1 MISKQTAAHSDPR
14 FKFFHELMSHKI
26 REILFISSPYDAWVM
41 EKDRGLSEAI
51 VLEYQ
56 GLNLSHPPRL
66 NWVASIKQAAA
77 SLKEKKIDLII
88 IMSQAAEFQFAEI
101 YRLIRIPYPDI
112 PIVRLYH
119 RAPGY
124 LVSKDQQ
131 GIPFTPERT
140 LMWSGDT
147 KLLLAVIKSIEDQI
161 NSVRDTELAAIR
173 VIIFVEDSPDYL
185 SALLPLLYQELVSQ
199 TQAVIEEGLNHEHR
213 LLTMRARPKIL
224 IAQTFEE
231 ASELFDTFEP
241 YVLAVISDVRFP
253 RGEEHD
259 GDAGIQLLTAIHRK
273 RFDIPL
279 LLASSE
285 PENRDRAATIPAA
298 FVDKNSP
305 YLHDEIHSFF
315 LDKMGF
321 GPFRFEQSEE
331 GTIRSANNLFNLER
345 GLRFMSDQTFYN
357 HWVNNDFSRWLFT
370 RAESL
375 LATELRSVTKEDF
388 NDDLSEMRKYLYR
401 KFHDWRLQ
409 RQKGV
414 LVDFDEEDFE
424 PETEFVKI
432 GVGSL
437 GGKARGLA
445 FFSSWLHE
453 YPSLRDKFSDL
464 DILIPQTLIITTEC
478 FEEFIKNNNLRYLSR
493 RDLPNDEIAVFFL
506 NGEFPSRFRT
516 QLRIYLEHV
525 TGPIAVRSSS
535 LLEDAKFRAY
545 AGLYH
550 TYMLA
555 NDNQNADLRL
565 EQLLSAIKMVFAS
578 TYYREPKSF
587 SKRVGNRIEEERMA
601 VIVQQIAGERYGT
614 FFYPAISGVAQ
625 SYNFYPFSRLKPED
639 GVATIALGMGKSVT
653 EGEKSLRFSPGAP
666 LILPQFSSVDDI
678 LKNSQRNFYALKMKG
693 SSECVERD
701 NSLALVKRDISDAI
715 DEYPVQILSSSYDP
729 QEHRIRDSYSGSGSP
744 VITFFSVL
752 KYSSIPLAEILAEL
766 LSAGQK
772 GMGGPVE
779 IEFSIVLTAQPNKKP
794 QVYILQIRPMGS
806 QEDTMMVDINTS
818 DVESLFCLSHNSLG
832 NSINHDIH
840 DIIYVKPDAF
850 EPSRTVEIAKEISY
864 FNGIINEAGRK
875 YLLVG
880 PGRWGSADRWLGIPV
895 SWADISGVGGIVETY
910 HAKLSAEPSQGSH
923 FFHNITS
930 LGINYLTVVDPH
942 KDFIDWDWITSMKVE
957 HETKYV
963 GHVRRETPFVLRVDG
978 RNSLGALYR

>member
-1 MISKQTAAHSDPR
+1 MIFKQTAAHSDPR
-14 FKFFHELMSHKI
+14 FKIFHELMNHKI

-66 NWVASIKQAAA
+66 NWVASINQAADA
-77 SLKEKKIDLII
+77 LKEKKIDLII
-88 IMSQAAEFQFAEI
+88 IMSQAAEFQFADI
-101 YRLIRIPYPDI
+101 YQLIRKPYPTI

-124 LVSKDQQ
+124 LVSNNQQ
-131 GIPFTPERT
+131 GIPFTPDRT

-173 VIIFVEDSPDYL
+173 VIIFVEDSADYL

-253 RGEEHD
+253 RGGVHD

-285 PENRDRAATIPAA
+285 PENRDRAVTIPAA

-315 LDKMGF
+315 LDKLGF
-321 GPFRFEQSEE
+321 GPFRFERSGK
-331 GTIRSANNLFNLER
+331 GTVRSAANLFNLER

-370 RAESL
+370 RAETL
-375 LATELRSVTKEDF
+375 LATELRSVTKDDF

-453 YPSLRDKFSDL
+453 YPSLRNKFSDL
-464 DILIPQTLIITTEC
+464 DIFIPQTLIITTEC

-506 NGEFPSRFRT
+506 NGTFPSRFRT

-545 AGLYH
+545 AGLYK

-555 NDNQNADLRL
+555 NDNQDLDLRL
-565 EQLLSAIKMVFAS
+565 EQLLNSIKKVFAS

-601 VIVQQIAGERYGT
+601 VIVQQIAGERYGE

-653 EGEKSLRFSPGAP
+653 EGEKSLRFSPSAP

-693 SSECVERD
+693 SSECVEPD
-701 NSLALVKRDISDAI
+701 NSLALVKRDITDGL

-729 QEHRIRDSYSGSGSP
+729 QEHRIRDSYSGNGSP

-752 KYSSIPLAEILAEL
+752 KYSSIPLAKILADL

-779 IEFSIVLTAQPNKKP
+779 IEFSIVLTAQQNKKP
-794 QVYILQIRPMGS
+794 QVNILQIRPMGS

-818 DVESLFCLSHNSLG
+818 DLESLFCLSYNSLG
-832 NSINHDIH
+832 NSVNHDIH
-840 DIIYVKPDAF
+840 DIIYVKPETF

-910 HAKLSAEPSQGSH
+910 HSKLSAEPSQGSH

-930 LGINYLTVVDPH
+930 LGINYLTVVNPQ

-978 RNSLGALYR
+978 RNSLGALYK

>member
-1 MISKQTAAHSDPR
+1 MIFKQTAAHSDPR
-14 FKFFHELMSHKI
+14 FKIFHELMSHKI
-26 REILFISSPYDAWVM
+26 REILFVSSPYDAWVM

-66 NWVASIKQAAA
+66 NWVASINEA
-77 SLKEKKIDLII
+77 SAVLKDKKIDLII
-88 IMSQAAEFQFAEI
+88 IMSQAAEFQFVDV
-101 YRLIRIPYPDI
+101 YRLIRKPYPSI

-124 LVSKDQQ
+124 MVSNNQE

-161 NSVRDTELAAIR
+161 NSVRDTQLAAIR

-185 SALLPLLYQELVSQ
+185 SSLLPLLYQELVSQ

-231 ASELFDTFEP
+231 ATKLFETFEP

-253 RGEEHD
+253 RGGIHD
-259 GDAGIQLLTAIHRK
+259 GDAGIQLLSTIHRK

-285 PENRDRAATIPAA
+285 VENRDKAATIPAA

-305 YLHDEIHSFF
+305 DLHEEVHSFF
-315 LDKMGF
+315 LDKLGF
-321 GPFRFEQSEE
+321 GPFLFERSEK
-331 GTIRSANNLFNLER
+331 GAIRSAANLFNLER

-370 RAESL
+370 RAETL
-375 LATELRSVTKEDF
+375 LATELRSVTKDDF
-388 NDDLSEMRKYLYR
+388 NDDLSEMRKYLYN

-424 PETEFVKI
+424 SETEFVKI
-432 GVGSL
+432 GGGSL

-445 FFSSWLHE
+445 FFSSWLYE
-453 YPSLRDKFSDL
+453 YPSLRNKFSQL
-464 DILIPQTLIITTEC
+464 EILIPQTLIITTEC
-478 FEEFIKNNNLRYLSR
+478 FEKFIKSNNLRHLSR
-493 RDLPNDEIAVFFL
+493 RDLPNDEIARYFV
-506 NGEFPSRFRT
+506 NGEFPSTFRN
-516 QLRIYLEHV
+516 QLKIYLEHV
-525 TGPIAVRSSS
+525 NCPIAVRSSS

-545 AGLYH
+545 AGLYK

-555 NDNQNADLRL
+555 NDNSDLDLRL
-565 EQLLSAIKMVFAS
+565 EQLINSIKMVFAS

-587 SKRVGNRIEEERMA
+587 SRRVGNRIEEERMA
-601 VIVQQIAGERYGT
+601 VIVQQIAGDRYRE

-639 GVATIALGMGKSVT
+639 GVATIAVGMGKSVT

-666 LILPQFSSVDDI
+666 QILPQFSSVDDI
-678 LKNSQRNFYALKMKG
+678 LKNCQRSFYALKMKG
-693 SSECVERD
+693 PDSSVAAD
-701 NSLALVKRDISDAI
+701 DSMVLVKRDITDGV
-715 DEYPVQILSSSYDP
+715 DEYPVQILSSSYDA
-729 QEHRIRDSYSGSGSP
+729 QEHRIRDSYSGNGSP
-744 VITFFSVL
+744 VITFSSVL
-752 KYSSIPLAEILAEL
+752 KYGTVPLAEILAEL

-779 IEFSIVLTAQPNKKP
+779 IEFSIVLTQQQNKKP

-806 QEDTMMVDINTS
+806 QQDTMMVDIDS
-818 DVESLFCLSHNSLG
+818 SEVESLFCLSHNSLG

-850 EPSRTVEIAKEISY
+850 EPSRTVEISKEISY

-910 HAKLSAEPSQGSH
+910 HSKISAEPSQGSH

-930 LGINYLTVVDPH
+930 LGINYLTVVDP
-942 KDFIDWDWITSMKVE
+942 KNDFIDWDWISSLSLA
-957 HETKYV
+957 HETKYI
-963 GHVRRETPFVLRVDG
+963 GHVRRETPFILRVDG
-978 RNSLGALYR
+978 RNSLGALYK